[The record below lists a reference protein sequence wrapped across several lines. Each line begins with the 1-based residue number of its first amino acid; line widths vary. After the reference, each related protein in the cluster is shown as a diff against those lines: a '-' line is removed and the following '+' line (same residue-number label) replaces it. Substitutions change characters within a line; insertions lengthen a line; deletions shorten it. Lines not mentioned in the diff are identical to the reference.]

1 MKYVLQSCDIAFLC
15 QNLCLYLFHY
25 YGEKMKNI
33 NIWKTLA
40 ISLLVLI
47 VGSGGLYLC
56 RDDLFRQGYK
66 LNDELGGN
74 IFPSAI
80 LSIATTDTLVVK
92 PTGNHYL
99 GNPKSGF
106 IIRIKSA
113 RENSKVRITLG
124 KTPFFEE
131 SISEFVLEE
140 PKTVYQIFPDV
151 IWNYEALRNNNQ
163 AVPISV
169 SVEVEMNGTKLGQKV
184 RTYSVRSINEC
195 MLAYLDSNQKFHDTG
210 IFFAAYVNEE
220 HPMIDKLLR
229 EALDTRLVNR
239 FVGYQSGRSGSVDKQ
254 VYALW
259 NVLQKRN
266 FKYSSVSTSSL
277 SSNFVFSQ
285 RVRTLDDALKSS
297 QVNCVDGSV
306 LFASLLRAVNIDP
319 ILVRIPGHMFVGY
332 YLDKGHNKKEFLET
346 TMIGDVNLDEFF
358 PDEQLDSTMVGKSQ
372 NEMSLLTFKKSKEYA
387 NRMFEKNLKAINAH
401 ERFYMYL
408 EISKEVR
415 GKIQPIG
422 K

>member
-1 MKYVLQSCDIAFLC
+1 MTFLFC
-15 QNLCLYLFHY
+15 IKSYLYICFMIVFSK
-25 YGEKMKNI
+25 KMKNI
-33 NIWKTLA
+33 NVWKVLS
-40 ISLLVLI
+40 ISLLVFI
-47 VGSGGLYLC
+47 IGSGALYLC
-56 RDDLFRQGYK
+56 RDNLFRQGYK
-66 LNDELGGN
+66 LVDELGGN
-74 IFPSAI
+74 VFPSAI

-92 PTGNHYL
+92 PTDNHIL

-106 IIRIKSA
+106 IIRLRA
-113 RENSKVRITLG
+113 PRANSKVRITLA

-131 SISEFVLEE
+131 SVSEFILEE
-140 PKTVYQIFPDV
+140 SKTFYQIFPDV
-151 IWNYEALRNNNQ
+151 IWNYDALRNNNQ
-163 AVPISV
+163 AVPVSV
-169 SVEVEMNGTKLGQKV
+169 SVEVELNGTKLGQTV

-195 MLAYLDSNQKFHDTG
+195 LLGYVDSKQRFHDTG

-229 EALDTRLVNR
+229 EALNTRLVNR
-239 FVGYQSGRSGSVDKQ
+239 FVGYQFNNPVLVDKQ

-277 SSNFVFSQ
+277 SSNVVFSQ
-285 RVRTLDDALKSS
+285 RVRTLDDALESS

-306 LFASLLRAVNIDP
+306 LFASLLRAINIDP
-319 ILVRIPGHMFVGY
+319 ILVRMPGHMFVGY
-332 YLDKGHNKKEFLET
+332 YLDKKHSKRDFLET

-358 PDEQLDSTMVGKSQ
+358 PDERLDSTMVGKSQ

-387 NRMFEKNLKAINAH
+387 NRVFEKNLPALKAH
-401 ERFYMYL
+401 QRFYMYL

>member
-1 MKYVLQSCDIAFLC
+1 
-15 QNLCLYLFHY
+15 
-25 YGEKMKNI
+25 MKNI
-33 NIWKTLA
+33 NVWKALA
-40 ISLLVLI
+40 ISLIVLV
-47 VGSGGLYLC
+47 VGSSGLYLY
-56 RDDLFRQGYK
+56 RNELFRHDYQFT
-66 LNDELGGN
+66 DDLGGN

-80 LSIATTDTLVVK
+80 LSIATTDAVVIK
-92 PTGNHYL
+92 PAGNHYL

-106 IIRIKSA
+106 IIRLKA
-113 RENSKVRITLG
+113 RRANSKVRVTLG

-131 SISEFVLEE
+131 SVSEFVLE
-140 PKTVYQIFPDV
+140 KSNTVYQIFPDV
-151 IWNYEALRNNNQ
+151 IWNYDALKNNNQ
-163 AVPISV
+163 AAPISI
-169 SVEVEMNGTKLGQKV
+169 SVDVELNGTSLGKKV

-195 MLAYLDSNQKFHDTG
+195 LLAYLDSKLKFHDTG

-229 EALDTRLVNR
+229 EALNTRLVNR
-239 FVGYQSGRSGSVDKQ
+239 FVGYQANNPASVEKQ

-277 SSNFVFSQ
+277 SSNVVFSQ
-285 RVRTLDDALKSS
+285 RVRTLDDALESS

-306 LFASLLRAVNIDP
+306 LFASLLRAINIDP

-332 YLDKGHNKKEFLET
+332 YLDKMHKKKEFMET

-358 PDEQLDSTMVGKSQ
+358 PDERLDSTMVGKSQ
-372 NEMSLLTFKKSKEYA
+372 NEMSRLTFEKSKQYA
-387 NRMFEKNLKAINAH
+387 NNLFAKNLNGIKTH
-401 ERFYMYL
+401 QRFYMYL

-415 GKIQPIG
+415 RNIQPIG